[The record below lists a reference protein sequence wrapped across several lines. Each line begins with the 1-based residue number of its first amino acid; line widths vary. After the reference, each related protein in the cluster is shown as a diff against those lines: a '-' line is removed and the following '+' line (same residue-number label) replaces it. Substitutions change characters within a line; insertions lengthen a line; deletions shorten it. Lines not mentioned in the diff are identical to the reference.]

1 MGLSREIGADLI
13 AVGSGRPRTVRWAV
27 SGTMRRAAVGAAADI
42 AVRSAHCPVLVM
54 SSYGILRDAVP
65 YPGARDATPEGEPE
79 AVGDRRKED
88 RL

>member
-1 MGLSREIGADLI
+1 MGLSDEIGADLI
-13 AVGSGRPRTVRWAV
+13 VVGSGRPRTVRWAA

-42 AVRSAHCPVLVM
+42 VVRSAHCPILVIP
-54 SSYGILRDAVP
+54 SYDILCGAVP